1 MALPDFANISM
12 KRVMLFIGLLGLTGC
27 STLPGVQWL
36 SRFSFI
42 SPYKMDI
49 RQGNSLDADKIAQLK
64 LGMTRA
70 QVQFLMGTPLVSD
83 IFHKD
88 RWDYIYNFQHNGKS
102 VETRRL
108 VLYFD
113 QDKLARIVK
122 DLGTPAAATPAAVV
136 PAAVAPAAV
145 TPAAATPAAAAPAA
159 AAPAAVT
166 PAAATPAAAT
176 PAAVAPA
183 PAAPA
188 AAAPAVKG

>member
-1 MALPDFANISM
+1 
-12 KRVMLFIGLLGLTGC
+12 MLFIGLLGLTGC

-49 RQGNSLDADKIAQLK
+49 RQGNSLNANKIAQLK

-122 DLGTPAAATPAAVV
+122 DMGTPAAAVLPAGAVTPAAVTPVTTTPATATPATATPATTAPATTAPATTAPATTAPATTAPAAATPAVV
-136 PAAVAPAAV
+136 TPPAA
-145 TPAAATPAAAAPAA
+145 
-159 AAPAAVT
+159 
-166 PAAATPAAAT
+166 
-176 PAAVAPA
+176 
-183 PAAPA
+183 
-188 AAAPAVKG
+188 KG

>member
-1 MALPDFANISM
+1 M

-49 RQGNSLDADKIAQLK
+49 RQGNSLNANKIAQLK

-122 DLGTPAAATPAAVV
+122 DLGTPAAPAAAAPVAATSAV
-136 PAAVAPAAV
+136 TIPAAPAPAPAAPAPAPAV
-145 TPAAATPAAAAPAA
+145 TTPAAATPA
-159 AAPAAVT
+159 
-166 PAAATPAAAT
+166 
-176 PAAVAPA
+176 
-183 PAAPA
+183 
-188 AAAPAVKG
+188 VKG

>member
-1 MALPDFANISM
+1 
-12 KRVMLFIGLLGLTGC
+12 MLFIGLLGLTGC

-49 RQGNSLDADKIAQLK
+49 RQGNSLNANKIAQLK

-122 DLGTPAAATPAAVV
+122 DLGTPAA
-136 PAAVAPAAV
+136 
-145 TPAAATPAAAAPAA
+145 PAAAAPVAA
-159 AAPAAVT
+159 TSAVT
-166 PAAATPAAAT
+166 IPA
-176 PAAVAPA
+176 APA

-188 AAAPAVKG
+188 AAAPAPAVTTPAAATPAVKG

>member
-1 MALPDFANISM
+1 
-12 KRVMLFIGLLGLTGC
+12 MLFIGLLGLTGC

-49 RQGNSLDADKIAQLK
+49 RQGNSLNANKIAQLK

-122 DLGTPAAATPAAVV
+122 DLGTPAAAA
-136 PAAVAPAAV
+136 APAV
-145 TPAAATPAAAAPAA
+145 TIPATTAPATTTAPAA
-159 AAPAAVT
+159 AAPATPSVTT
-166 PAAATPAAAT
+166 PAATT
-176 PAAVAPA
+176 S
-183 PAAPA
+183 
-188 AAAPAVKG
+188 AVKG